1 MGIQT
6 QNLTETSIH
15 PRTQI
20 GMVSLMVT
28 DLERV
33 LKFYTTV
40 LGFMELMRTKH
51 TVLVGSASGIPF
63 IALSVPENIQHRPEN
78 AAGLDHI
85 GILVPSRLELARL
98 LAHLT
103 EINYPLEM
111 VVDHMVNE
119 SLYLYD
125 PEGNHLEI
133 YRDRSPE
140 ELRRQAGRAVPSRQ
154 LVNELLE
161 AHQQSP
167 KPWQEV
173 HPQTRIG
180 HLLLRVVDL
189 HQAERFYH
197 DVLGFDVTM
206 QVPGAPFVSAGG
218 YHHHLGMTTW
228 QSLHGS
234 QALLD
239 TTGLHFFTLQLPHA
253 PALHAIVVKLQQ
265 AGVPFARQG
274 NGITCFDPSHN
285 GIALIYG
292 TNSTLDEAQQLI
304 ETFPA
309 YE

>member
-6 QNLTETSIH
+6 PNVTEPSID

-33 LKFYTTV
+33 LKFYTRV

-51 TVLVGSASGIPF
+51 TVLVGSASGIPL
-63 IALSVPENIQHRPEN
+63 IALSVPGTIQHRLEN
-78 AAGLDHI
+78 AAGLDHL

-98 LAHLT
+98 LAHLR
-103 EINYPLEM
+103 EVNYPLEM

-173 HPQTRIG
+173 HPQTHIG

-189 HQAERFYH
+189 NQAERFYH

-206 QVPGAPFVSAGG
+206 HLPSATFVSAGG
-218 YHHHLGMTTW
+218 YHHHLGMATW
-228 QSLHGS
+228 QSLRGP
-234 QALLD
+234 QAPLD
-239 TTGLHFFTLQLPHA
+239 APGLQFFTIQLPHLEA
-253 PALHAIVVKLQQ
+253 VQAIIARLQQ
-265 AGVPFARQG
+265 ASVPFARQRTE
-274 NGITCFDPSHN
+274 ITCFDPSHN
-285 GIALIYG
+285 GIALTYG
-292 TNSTLDEAQQLI
+292 TSGTLDEAQQLV
-304 ETFPA
+304 ETFPDH
-309 YE
+309 E